1 MLYLYVNATCFKGL
15 YQICLFNL
23 FLSLLLESRERDMK
37 EAKSI
42 KSSLTHNYIVKIS
55 GLLTY

>member
-1 MLYLYVNATCFKGL
+1 MLYLYVNATYFKGL

-23 FLSLLLESRERDMK
+23 FLSLLLESRERDME

-42 KSSLTHNYIVKIS
+42 KSSLTHKLYC
-55 GLLTY
+55 